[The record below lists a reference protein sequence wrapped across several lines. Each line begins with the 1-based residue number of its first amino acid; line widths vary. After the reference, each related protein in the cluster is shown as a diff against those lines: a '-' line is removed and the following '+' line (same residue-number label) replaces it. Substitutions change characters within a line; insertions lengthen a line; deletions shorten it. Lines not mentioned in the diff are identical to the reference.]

1 MASPRRWPCFP
12 GEAASAGVVPVGAG
26 GRARR
31 YTAAA
36 MSLVGGNVLVTGATG
51 GLGHAIA
58 RAFAARGA
66 RLILTGR
73 RAEVLEPLAGEVG
86 GRALTRDLSKRADV
100 DRLADEASAVDVLV
114 ANAALPASGV
124 LTELTQEQIDRM
136 LEVNLRAPIA
146 LARALAPGM
155 IERRR
160 GHMVFISSL
169 AGKVASPGSSIYSAT
184 KFGLRGFALAVR
196 EDLRAYGVGASVVL
210 PGFVRDAG
218 MFADARVE
226 LPRGVGTRSPED
238 VAAAVI
244 HAIEGNRAEVEV
256 APASLRVGANFAAV
270 APQLAAAVS
279 RRMGS
284 EKIAAD
290 HTAGQQNKRS

>member
-1 MASPRRWPCFP
+1 MASPQRWQCFP
-12 GEAASAGVVPVGAG
+12 GEAAPAGVVPVGAG

-86 GRALTRDLSKRADV
+86 GRALTGDLSKRADV

-169 AGKVASPGSSIYSAT
+169 AGKAASPGSSIYSAT

-290 HTAGQQNKRS
+290 HAAGQQSKRS